1 MDKLIQSQ
9 LVQPINSVS
18 KGFVCMNKLKEF
30 ILEYLSEHD
39 MSRRTLA
46 EKMGVQHRTLNKY
59 LNENKSPTLYFTL
72 QLSRAT
78 GYDILTLIA
87 LAEPDSV
94 HNASADA
101 MLIAQRIDKLPE
113 LQRRIII
120 DLIRASLKS
129 SEDIND
135 KSEVSKSKQSKRKN

>member
-1 MDKLIQSQ
+1 
-9 LVQPINSVS
+9 
-18 KGFVCMNKLKEF
+18 MNKLQEF
-30 ILEYLSEHD
+30 ILEYLSEHE
-39 MSRRTLA
+39 MSRRALA
-46 EKMGVQHRTLNKY
+46 EKMEVQHRTLNKY
-59 LNENKSPTLYFTL
+59 LNEDKSPTLYFVS

-87 LAEPDSV
+87 LAEPNSV
-94 HNASADA
+94 HHASADA

-129 SEDIND
+129 SEDIDD
-135 KSEVSKSKQSKRKN
+135 KSEFSNAKK

>member
-1 MDKLIQSQ
+1 MAKDVHCQ
-9 LVQPINSVS
+9 LTACINT
-18 KGFVCMNKLKEF
+18 VCEGLERMNKLQEF
-30 ILEYLSEHD
+30 ILTYLSEND
-39 MSRRTLA
+39 MSRRKLA

-59 LNENKSPTLYFTL
+59 INEDKSPTLYFVH

-94 HNASADA
+94 HHASADA

-120 DLIRASLKS
+120 DLIRATLKS
-129 SEDIND
+129 SEDIDD
-135 KSEVSKSKQSKRKN
+135 KNEVGDRKK